1 MPPALARQLHQPGG
15 AHDRPLDTLSATKPT
30 SRDLIPEVGITSTPV
45 IDVKTGTL
53 YVVAETLQEIG
64 RRDPYVQRL
73 HALDIETGA
82 EKIGG
87 PAVIAETI
95 SAGRDQDPQYV
106 SGPKVPRVRR
116 EWRRPR
122 PGFLQRAAAE
132 PAVRPGAGQRGGLRR
147 LGLAQRLAPFPWL
160 GGRL

>member
-1 MPPALARQLHQPGG
+1 M
-15 AHDRPLDTLSATKPT
+15 
-30 SRDLIPEVGITSTPV
+30 PEVGITGTPV

-53 YVVAETLQEIG
+53 YVVAKTKQKIDG
-64 RRDPYVQRL
+64 HNHYVQRL
-73 HALDIETGA
+73 HALDVGSGA
-82 EKIGG
+82 EKFGG

-95 SAGRDQDPQYV
+95 SDPDKEDPQYV
-106 SGPKVPRVRR
+106 SGPKVPGSG
-116 EWRRPR
+116 ESKRRPR

-132 PAVRPGAGQRGGLRR
+132 PAVRPGAGQRGSLRR